1 MRIWVKIGGCAGM
14 AYKMEYTESVEP
26 DRRGVV
32 EGKGVRHLVGPKA
45 VLFLL
50 APRRTCKV
58 DKLAAQSVFNTPT
71 KPWPAARESVARTPG
86 EGRSLVLWILISF
99 ASCSRCSGR

>member
-1 MRIWVKIGGCAGM
+1 M

-71 KPWPAARESVARTPG
+71 KPWPADRESVARTPG

>member
-1 MRIWVKIGGCAGM
+1 MRIWVKIGGCAGV

-58 DKLAAQSVFNTPT
+58 DKLAAQFVFNTQPNLR
-71 KPWPAARESVARTPG
+71 PRPASRWRGRPG
-86 EGRSLVLWILISF
+86 KEEACCYGS
-99 ASCSRCSGR
+99 

>member
-58 DKLAAQSVFNTPT
+58 TSLRPNPCSTPQPNLGPRLASR
-71 KPWPAARESVARTPG
+71 WRGRPG
-86 EGRSLVLWILISF
+86 KEE
-99 ASCSRCSGR
+99 A

>member
-1 MRIWVKIGGCAGM
+1 VRIWVKIGGCAGM

-26 DRRGVV
+26 DRRGMV

-58 DKLAAQSVFNTPT
+58 GKLAAQFVFNTPT
-71 KPWPAARESVARTPG
+71 KPSPAARESVALTPG
-86 EGRSLVLWILISF
+86 KEKACCCGS
-99 ASCSRCSGR
+99 